1 MIEEEKLKSFIITLT
16 GPSGCGK
23 TTVMTKIMDLRNLL
37 IKDGIHF
44 EPCLLKK
51 YVTRPMRRG
60 EIKDQI
66 EGKPLDIISVDSIP
80 KDCDLK
86 YQTYGDQYAIR
97 LKDIRKLLEEGK
109 CPVVVIN
116 DVRVVEE
123 LKREF
128 PNQVLALFLFREIP
142 KKESF
147 DKEAKNRGDKSQKT
161 DERFNKATSI
171 YRTYIE
177 NIGVFNRV
185 VLNVGNDNTPDYA
198 QIQVENLIRNII
210 CGNLNLSYKRNGTP
224 KLFII
229 AGHAKSGKDEI
240 IKAVDDMGKLQASII
255 RKYTS
260 RRQDED
266 DGNEMICRLI
276 PSTELLNEFE
286 YEYNTEIDNLERA
299 YKQKEEIAGD
309 DIDSRTNAA
318 EWLHTE
324 QRSITK
330 PTKRFWNLLKEK
342 EEDIAKRLRTK
353 IVEETNECHKLE
365 YLGLYRKT
373 VEELRELY
381 CSEGYHN
388 DSLDPNA
395 LSVNWSG
402 QDFIKAL
409 INETSVENNVTP
421 ENVKKIDNLKDLIS
435 LYKKDGYHKKGADI
449 DFPNREKAKIEKE
462 LFIQNPNYLDIV
474 ELINRHVNA
483 KAIKDK
489 PKRKNPEDKA
499 FFLRDG
505 ETGYILYENNETKY
519 GFEVYNVSNKDYI
532 LYSKLKKDNKH
543 LVLVASLPEI
553 FEWCRQYSRN
563 NIVTVFAH
571 SEISVEE
578 YKKIATSDA
587 AIRKLEQYD
596 NEILKYS
603 KNIDKFDH
611 VTIFAEEKI
620 NERPGAREEELYDQ
634 IFRLFRYYNTK

>member
-23 TTVMTKIMDLRNLL
+23 TTVMTKIMDLKNLL

-255 RKYTS
+255 RK
-260 RRQDED
+260 
-266 DGNEMICRLI
+266 
-276 PSTELLNEFE
+276 
-286 YEYNTEIDNLERA
+286 
-299 YKQKEEIAGD
+299 
-309 DIDSRTNAA
+309 
-318 EWLHTE
+318 
-324 QRSITK
+324 
-330 PTKRFWNLLKEK
+330 
-342 EEDIAKRLRTK
+342 
-353 IVEETNECHKLE
+353 
-365 YLGLYRKT
+365 
-373 VEELRELY
+373 
-381 CSEGYHN
+381 
-388 DSLDPNA
+388 
-395 LSVNWSG
+395 
-402 QDFIKAL
+402 
-409 INETSVENNVTP
+409 
-421 ENVKKIDNLKDLIS
+421 
-435 LYKKDGYHKKGADI
+435 
-449 DFPNREKAKIEKE
+449 
-462 LFIQNPNYLDIV
+462 
-474 ELINRHVNA
+474 
-483 KAIKDK
+483 
-489 PKRKNPEDKA
+489 
-499 FFLRDG
+499 
-505 ETGYILYENNETKY
+505 
-519 GFEVYNVSNKDYI
+519 
-532 LYSKLKKDNKH
+532 
-543 LVLVASLPEI
+543 
-553 FEWCRQYSRN
+553 
-563 NIVTVFAH
+563 
-571 SEISVEE
+571 
-578 YKKIATSDA
+578 
-587 AIRKLEQYD
+587 
-596 NEILKYS
+596 
-603 KNIDKFDH
+603 
-611 VTIFAEEKI
+611 
-620 NERPGAREEELYDQ
+620 
-634 IFRLFRYYNTK
+634 